1 MKNDKQ
7 NIIDLEAS
15 DCEARRQAIM
25 SLSKDELI
33 KKYSDTIRH
42 AVKSCV
48 WNTGADA
55 SVDDNDFFQIGCL
68 VVCKVQEKYDGSSE
82 FSSYIFTCVINAVR
96 KYIKTLKKHMDF
108 ENRLLVDD
116 ETFNRLFDTIDE
128 DNEHYIP
135 RHEKSYDP
143 FEEKMDPLYDEDGLY
158 SAIRKVYS
166 KAKPTTKRNIVA
178 FLMREEE
185 CSIEKIA
192 STFGSTKDQASNYI
206 SAGKKYL
213 AKQAE
218 IKKFFCA

>member
-1 MKNDKQ
+1 MKNSNQ
-7 NIIDLEAS
+7 NTINSEAS
-15 DCEARRQAIM
+15 DCEARRKAIM
-25 SLSKDELI
+25 SLSQDELI
-33 KKYSDTIRH
+33 KKYSDTIKR
-42 AVKSCV
+42 AVRSCV

-55 SVDDNDFFQIGCL
+55 SVDYADFFQIGCL
-68 VVCKVQEKYDGSSE
+68 AVCKVQEKYDGSSE

-96 KYIKTLKKHMDF
+96 KQIKKLKKHMEF
-108 ENRLLVDD
+108 EKRFLVDD

-128 DNEHYIP
+128 DAEYYIP
-135 RHEKSYDP
+135 QHEKCYDP
-143 FEEKMDPLYDEDGLY
+143 FEEKMDPLYGEDGLY

-185 CSIEKIA
+185 CSIEEIA
-192 STFGSTKDQASNYI
+192 STFGSTKDQASCYI

-213 AKQAE
+213 AKQTE